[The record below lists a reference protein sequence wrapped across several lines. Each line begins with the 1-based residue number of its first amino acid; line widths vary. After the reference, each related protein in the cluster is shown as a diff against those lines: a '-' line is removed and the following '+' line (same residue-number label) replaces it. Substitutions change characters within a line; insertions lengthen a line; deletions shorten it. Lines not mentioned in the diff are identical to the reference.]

1 MDSKSCFS
9 DYHDVKHWKS
19 ASNEQCCRGYQRK
32 GCDWKQH
39 HTLGSYKWFLKHRGA
54 VSEPLETFSWINLTK
69 MDGHRSNGLL
79 KVKGQALHGTRTF
92 IQIAH
97 YHSIY
102 DEVIQP
108 PIKKSKE
115 KLRKSGLN
123 VEADRAF
130 SFAGNPQ
137 INRLI
142 AGVDTSHCLVIVTS
156 AKSAWKSI
164 YRKVTLIFRRYY
176 KVGNFYRYKTVIFSI
191 TIKALRSYRLSG
203 LVKLSIAFSFKGIY

>member
-1 MDSKSCFS
+1 MSSIGNLQAMSSAVVDINAK
-9 DYHDVKHWKS
+9 DAN
-19 ASNEQCCRGYQRK
+19 ASNTIH
-32 GCDWKQH
+32 W
-39 HTLGSYKWFLKHRGA
+39 A
-54 VSEPLETFSWINLTK
+54 VV
-69 MDGHRSNGLL
+69 R
-79 KVKGQALHGTRTF
+79 QALHGTRTF

-164 YRKVTLIFRRYY
+164 FTTSVMDRRTIYN
-176 KVGNFYRYKTVIFSI
+176 KDHTFSI
-191 TIKALRSYRLSG
+191 TGPEFDVIVEVEKESTEEGEDTDDSG
-203 LVKLSIAFSFKGIY
+203 NEEEKKSSDTKSNIIEYFMQSVFEKESNPGDPHGHIFERRKRAREHFSSQGPQ